1 MRLRTLALA
10 LAAGVSAFVLV
21 AVAVTE
27 LASSRIEFSLFLGL
41 PAGLVAGAVTTAL
54 VAVGLGRSP
63 ASRRFALAAA
73 AFGVAF
79 PLSLV
84 AIAFLVGSGIL
95 TAMAVAVVVGTAAAV
110 GTYVRARNTETA
122 PEEPE
127 RAGG

>member
-10 LAAGVSAFVLV
+10 LAAGVTAFVLV
-21 AVAVTE
+21 GVAVTE
-27 LASSRIEFSLFLGL
+27 LAASRIEFSLFLGL

-54 VAVGLGRSP
+54 VAVGLGRSS
-63 ASRRFALAAA
+63 ASRRFALAVG

-84 AIAFLVGSGIL
+84 AIAFLLGSGVL
-95 TAMAVAVVVGTAAAV
+95 TAMAVAVVVGVVAAV
-110 GTYVRARNTETA
+110 GTYVRARDDGTA
-122 PEEPE
+122 HDEPE